1 MVFFRFQ
8 RANAALRALSRRSS
22 GDIRRARARP
32 PFFPSATAR
41 ESLRRLIV
49 PNLAQDPIFD
59 PLLFNVDVI
68 RSATHNRIQHSNSHV
83 SMSERV
89 SKQATFKGLDALVQ
103 CLQRYVVENASRFD
117 VREESDARGC
127 VRTIVLKR

>member
-1 MVFFRFQ
+1 
-8 RANAALRALSRRSS
+8 
-22 GDIRRARARP
+22 
-32 PFFPSATAR
+32 
-41 ESLRRLIV
+41 
-49 PNLAQDPIFD
+49 
-59 PLLFNVDVI
+59 
-68 RSATHNRIQHSNSHV
+68 
-83 SMSERV
+83 MSERV